1 MGIGQSVLNKF
12 MRDKRD
18 KKSLNWNN
26 ALAWG
31 TEISNTF
38 LIRAFMDDVEGID
51 HLEVAENEDEA
62 AKQQKYEFIQ

>member
-1 MGIGQSVLNKF
+1 MK
-12 MRDKRD
+12 DKRD
-18 KKSLNWNN
+18 KKSLNWSN

-31 TEISNTF
+31 TEVSNTF

-62 AKQQKYEFIQ
+62 TKQQKYQFIQ